1 MVLAKSCNSVRNIMF
16 CKRRASEG
24 PTEKD
29 AILHDLQTAAVSEEE
44 AVLDKHNI
52 QNQVVR
58 IMDLTSTSKH
68 AI

>member
-1 MVLAKSCNSVRNIMF
+1 MF

>member
-1 MVLAKSCNSVRNIMF
+1 VRNVKF

-29 AILHDLQTAAVSEEE
+29 AILRDLHIATVSEEKE
-44 AVLDKHNI
+44 VLEKHNI

-58 IMDLTSTSKH
+58 IVELTSTSKH
-68 AI
+68 TI